1 MINPWFKFY
10 GSEYLSD
17 QKIASLSPQERSCWI
32 TLLCLSSTS
41 SVPGV
46 VEYLTVEVLLNKSGV
61 MLDPY
66 NPEEW
71 DRCLSVLAKF
81 ERMRMITL
89 SDNGTIEIV
98 NWNKRQ
104 ESAMSVTERVRKHRL
119 KSKAIEVNV
128 TDVTLRNKSVTI
140 EENRIEKNRLNTNT
154 FFIKNKNT
162 DSILDTSFK
171 TRGEAS
177 KWIVKNYNSK
187 HEDYFALEII
197 ENK

>member
-17 QKIASLSPQERSCWI
+17 PKIASLSPQERSCWI

-41 SVPGV
+41 SVPGMI
-46 VEYLTVEVLLNKSGV
+46 EYLTVEVLLNKSGIS
-61 MLDPY
+61 LDPY

-81 ERMRMITL
+81 ERMNMISL
-89 SDNGTIEIV
+89 LESGSVELL

-119 KSKAIEVNV
+119 KSKAIEGNV
-128 TDVTLRNKSVTI
+128 TDVTLRNKNVTI
-140 EENRIEKNRLNTNT
+140 EENRIEENRINTSN

-162 DSILDTSFK
+162 DSVLKEGFK
-171 TRGEAS
+171 TRLEAS
-177 KWIVKNYNSK
+177 KWVGKNYDSK
-187 HEDYFALEII
+187 HEDYFALEIV
-197 ENK
+197 EK